1 MRGGL
6 KAREARL
13 AFWMLLPTF
22 SIVIA
27 IVILPVVANFWI
39 AFKPIQLGDLRPPK
53 PAVRESVRAQPKAA
67 GEVLE
72 VRYRVQNRT
81 DNPITWV
88 RIEDALAPGLTPAE
102 LPEACRVHDAKIVCE
117 LPEGLEPKQTVNLTL
132 RFTAGPAYFAAGAP
146 YPRDTRPVVES
157 KAPNPILARP
167 FTLDNFRAVLTD
179 PDFWPMLKVTL
190 AYTVFGT
197 VLSIL
202 LGLFAAQL
210 LSPPF
215 AGRQVL
221 RGLFLFPYVAP
232 VIAVAFT
239 WVFLLDPFAGTIN
252 ALLLKYGFVHDPIP
266 FLSQRYWPVHFFG
279 MTIQVPLALTMVI
292 LFEGWRYF
300 PFAFLFI
307 LARLQAIPSELY
319 EAARVDGAGIWA
331 TFRYVT
337 LPQVVGILA
346 TLFLLRFIWTFN
358 KFDDIF
364 LLTGGAAGTETIT
377 IKVYDYAFAR
387 ANLGQGAAQAV
398 ILFAILALFLIVYF
412 RYAPKGEV

>member
-1 MRGGL
+1 MQKSL

-39 AFKPIQLGDLRPPK
+39 SFKPIQLGDLRPPR
-53 PAVRESVRAQPKAA
+53 PAVKESVTAKAKRP
-67 GEVLE
+67 GGVLA
-72 VRYRVQNRT
+72 VRYRIQNRSG
-81 DNPITWV
+81 NPISWV
-88 RIEDALAPGLTPAE
+88 QIEDALADGLEPVNIPQE
-102 LPEACRVHDAKIVCE
+102 CRLLPKAIICE
-117 LPEGLEPKQTVNLTL
+117 LKGGLQPKQTVKLSLT
-132 RFTAGPAYFAAGAP
+132 FKTTASYFAAGAP
-146 YPRDTRPVVES
+146 YPRDSRPKVES
-157 KAPNPILARP
+157 RAPNPILAKP
-167 FTLDNFRAVLTD
+167 FTLANFAAVLRD
-179 PDFWPMLKVTL
+179 HDFWPMLKVTL

-210 LSPPF
+210 LTPPF
-215 AGRQVL
+215 AGRQLL

-252 ALLLKYGFVHDPIP
+252 ALLLKFGFSANPIP
-266 FLSQRYWPVHFFG
+266 FLSQRYWPLHFFG
-279 MTIQVPLALTMVI
+279 LTLRIPLALSMVI

-307 LARLQAIPSELY
+307 LARLQAIPGELY
-319 EAARVDGAGIWA
+319 EAAKVDGAGIWA
-331 TFRYVT
+331 SFRFIT
-337 LPQVVGILA
+337 LPQVMGILA

-398 ILFAILALFLIVYF
+398 ILFVILAVFLLIYF

>member
-1 MRGGL
+1 MRRSL
-6 KAREARL
+6 KARESRL

-27 IVILPVVANFWI
+27 IVILPVIANFWI
-39 AFKPIQLGDLRPPK
+39 AFKPIQLGDLRPPR
-53 PAVRESVRAQPKAA
+53 PAVRELVRVRPKQP
-67 GEVLE
+67 GDTLV
-72 VRYRVQNRT
+72 VSYRVQNRT
-81 DNPITWV
+81 DNPITWA
-88 RIEDALAPGLTPAE
+88 RFSDALAVGLQPLQ
-102 LPEACRVHDAKIVCE
+102 LPPECRTAGRQIVCE
-117 LPEGLEPKQTVNLTL
+117 LPQGLGPKRTIKLEL
-132 RFTAGPAYFAAGAP
+132 RFRADPAYFAAGAP
-146 YPRDTRPVVES
+146 YPRDTRPQVES
-157 KAPNPILARP
+157 RAPNPILARP
-167 FTLDNFRAVLTD
+167 FTWQNFKEVLTD
-179 PDFWPMLKVTL
+179 RDFWPMLGVTL
-190 AYTVFGT
+190 SYTIFGT
-197 VLSIL
+197 LLSIL

-215 AGRQVL
+215 AGRQLL

-331 TFRYVT
+331 SFRYVT

-387 ANLGQGAAQAV
+387 ANLGEGAAQAV
-398 ILFAILALFLIVYF
+398 VLFAILALFLTVYF